1 MAQFLRSNRAGS
13 ALPLALITTS
23 TLIALGA
30 VTLMFLQN
38 RYRQVHQT
46 AAWQEALLSAEAG
59 IDIAVNELRKNL
71 YDPTHAWQGGW
82 VHKALD
88 ANGVP
93 IDGSSTAMDDH
104 LGSDDGTIYYSSEV
118 LLHQGEGGQRS
129 RAKITAEAPGFLLT
143 TRGDQWYRIRSTGI
157 AEVPGGVVAAGD
169 KRDLN
174 LRRFDLKADHRR
186 WDAYVP
192 VASPQA
198 TRLIEAIIK
207 PVGVFRLALFSMRQM
222 NLTDQNVVVDSYDSR
237 DPNKSTNGWYDPA
250 KRQNNGDVATNGTLI
265 AAGSAHIYGDA
276 STNGGTILSSSNI
289 TGEIRNDFYQEV
301 FAVTRPVVTPAPSPI
316 TISGTDS
323 IQAQT
328 GTPSQYTINS
338 INLSGNQTLTIKG
351 VAGSQT
357 FAQIVVT
364 GNMKT
369 AGNASII
376 LEPGVNVRI
385 FAAGDVDMSGNGFDN
400 PNNPLSLQLY
410 GIDRPKNPDGSPI
423 TPGDLKIAGNGG
435 FTGTVYAPSYNV
447 SIVGGGTS
455 DTVYGS
461 FAGWSVT
468 MNGVQAV
475 HYDEALG
482 DGGLISDYKVVSWF
496 EDAR

>member
-1 MAQFLRSNRAGS
+1 MTASLRSNRAGS

-46 AAWQEALLSAEAG
+46 ASWQEALLSSEAG

-71 YDPTHAWQGGW
+71 YDPTHAWQQGW
-82 VHKALD
+82 SHNVT
-88 ANGVP
+88 G
-93 IDGSSTAMDDH
+93 T
-104 LGSDDGTIYYSSEV
+104 DGTPIGEFNTADGTVYYSSEV

-129 RAKITAEAPGFLLT
+129 RVKITAEAPSFLIT
-143 TRGDQWYRIRSTGI
+143 SRGDQWYRIRSTGI

-186 WDAYVP
+186 PDAYVP

-198 TRLIEAIIK
+198 TRVIEAIVK
-207 PVGVFRLALFSMRQM
+207 PVGVFRLALFSMSKM
-222 NLTDQNVVVDSYDSR
+222 NMTDQNVVVDSYDSR
-237 DPNKSTNGWYDPA
+237 DPNKSTNGWYDAA
-250 KRQNNGDVATNGTLI
+250 KRQNNGDIATNGTLVS
-265 AAGSAHIYGDA
+265 AGNAHIYGDA
-276 STNGGTILSSSNI
+276 STNGGTVLSSTNI

-301 FAVTRPVVTPAPSPI
+301 FAVTRPGVTRDA
-316 TISGTDS
+316 
-323 IQAQT
+323 
-328 GTPSQYTINS
+328 GTPTTITGS
-338 INLSGNQTLTIKG
+338 TDIAAK
-351 VAGSQT
+351 AGSPSQFIFDT
-357 FAQIVVT
+357 VNLTGSSSLHIVGAADHSTTYAQIIVN
-364 GNMKT
+364 GDMKT
-369 AGNASII
+369 VGNGAIV
-376 LEPGVNVRI
+376 LDPGVHVR
-385 FAAGDVDMSGNGFDN
+385 FFVAGDVDMGGNGFDN
-400 PNNPLSLQLY
+400 PNYPLNLQLY
-410 GIDRPKNPDGSPI
+410 GIDRPANPDGSPV
-423 TPGDLKIAGNGG
+423 TPGSIKIAGNGG
-435 FTGTVYAPSYNV
+435 FTGTVYAPSYDVNM
-447 SIVGGGTS
+447 VGGGNA
-455 DTVYGS
+455 DTIYGS